1 MTRVRRD
8 TKVGALIAPE
18 KAWAD
23 PVGHGDA

>member
-8 TKVGALIAPE
+8 TKVGAAIALE

-23 PVGHGDA
+23 PAAHGEA